1 MDKEEQEEDESAY
14 LSRVDSQVL
23 RQQSHWLQ
31 TILSDLDTKIDAIL
45 RIIVQDDGETFAK
58 RAEMYYQKRP
68 ELIEMVEELQKSY
81 RLLAEKY
88 DQLRSQINN
97 DSQRLQNYV
106 QGVEQL
112 NRVPYSNFDTK
123 STAGDPDHEIEYYQ
137 YPSNGKADGMFNAAE
152 STKSSKM
159 KLADGQKNNN
169 ANGIMFQRNVSDG
182 SLLRENEK
190 LWNDLRFKVSE
201 LVEDSL
207 SQQSELINRNDNGQ
221 TSELSHE
228 VPKKS
233 QSRLSWMK
241 RLFCGSSTK
250 SDAS

>member
-1 MDKEEQEEDESAY
+1 MDKEEKEEDETAS

-45 RIIVQDDGETFAK
+45 SIIVQDDGDTFAK

-97 DSQRLQNYV
+97 DSQRVQNYV
-106 QGVEQL
+106 QGDEEL
-112 NRVPYSNFDTK
+112 NRVRYSNFDTK
-123 STAGDPDHEIEYYQ
+123 STAGDPGHLEIEFSQ
-137 YPSNGKADGMFNAAE
+137 DPSNGKADGKFTSAE

-159 KLADGQKNNN
+159 KPADEQKNN
-169 ANGIMFQRNVSDG
+169 ANGVMSDG
-182 SLLRENEK
+182 SQLMENGN
-190 LWNDLRFKVSE
+190 LWNDLRFKVPE
-201 LVEDSL
+201 LVEDNL
-207 SQQSELINRNDNGQ
+207 SQQAELITRNDNGK

-228 VPKKS
+228 VPKKT
-233 QSRLSWMK
+233 QPRLSWLK
-241 RLFCGSSTK
+241 RLFCGSSMK